1 MSDTGELRKRAR
13 EPVERE
19 AYARAHA
26 DCVNWLERYGW
37 REDAGSYAPAGRPGG
52 RDDWWYTL
60 AGAMMAQLAWS
71 TQRLLARHWGTDAGR
86 AEEYRLIV
94 YGTSLLETL
103 TAWRTRTE

>member
-1 MSDTGELRKRAR
+1 
-13 EPVERE
+13 
-19 AYARAHA
+19 
-26 DCVNWLERYGW
+26 
-37 REDAGSYAPAGRPGG
+37 
-52 RDDWWYTL
+52 
-60 AGAMMAQLAWS
+60 MMAQLAWS